1 MTTIALVTRFAVA
14 VLLLVV
20 AVAVLGVDV
29 VDVLLLVIAVTVLGV
44 DVGDGG
50 NSRHRHS
57 VDSIV
62 VVILSIQGVDC
73 WRTRRQL
80 GKLRRHLR
88 SLILENER
96 REDHF
101 ETEQGDGQDDDD
113 VNRGLG
119 LSCNQ
124 NSRSLCYG
132 FGVVDFSR

>member
-29 VDVLLLVIAVTVLGV
+29 
-44 DVGDGG
+44 GDGG

-57 VDSIV
+57 LDSIV
-62 VVILSIQGVDC
+62 VIILSIQGVDG
-73 WRTRRQL
+73 WRTRL
-80 GKLRRHLR
+80 GMRRKHLR

-96 REDHF
+96 REDHC

-119 LSCNQ
+119 LS
-124 NSRSLCYG
+124 
-132 FGVVDFSR
+132 

>member
-1 MTTIALVTRFAVA
+1 MTTIALVTRFAA
-14 VLLLVV
+14 DVLLLLV
-20 AVAVLGVDV
+20 AVAVLW
-29 VDVLLLVIAVTVLGV
+29 V

-50 NSRHRHS
+50 NSRHRYS

-62 VVILSIQGVDC
+62 VVILSIQRVDG
-73 WRTRRQL
+73 WRTRRQNL
-80 GKLRRHLR
+80 GLRRKHLH

-96 REDHF
+96 REDHC

-119 LSCNQ
+119 LSCDR

>member
-1 MTTIALVTRFAVA
+1 MTTITLVTRFTVDVLLLVIAVA
-14 VLLLVV
+14 VLW
-20 AVAVLGVDV
+20 VDV
-29 VDVLLLVIAVTVLGV
+29 VDVLLLVVAVDVLLLVVAVAVLGV

-62 VVILSIQGVDC
+62 VVILSIQRVDG

-80 GKLRRHLR
+80 GMRRKHLH

-96 REDHF
+96 REDHY

-119 LSCNQ
+119 LS
-124 NSRSLCYG
+124 S
-132 FGVVDFSR
+132 

>member
-1 MTTIALVTRFAVA
+1 MTTIALVTRFAVDVLLLVVAVA

-29 VDVLLLVIAVTVLGV
+29 
-44 DVGDGG
+44 GDGG

-57 VDSIV
+57 LDSIV
-62 VVILSIQGVDC
+62 VVILSIQRVDG

-80 GKLRRHLR
+80 GMRRKHLR

-96 REDHF
+96 REDHC
-101 ETEQGDGQDDDD
+101 ETEQGDAQDDDD

-119 LSCNQ
+119 LT
-124 NSRSLCYG
+124 
-132 FGVVDFSR
+132 